1 MTLILCRVMVVRGDI
16 LLGEMGQCDSE
27 NVDYSGVQMSNYWH
41 MATMRDKLPQKT
53 CICGLG
59 G

>member
-53 CICGLG
+53 
-59 G
+59 